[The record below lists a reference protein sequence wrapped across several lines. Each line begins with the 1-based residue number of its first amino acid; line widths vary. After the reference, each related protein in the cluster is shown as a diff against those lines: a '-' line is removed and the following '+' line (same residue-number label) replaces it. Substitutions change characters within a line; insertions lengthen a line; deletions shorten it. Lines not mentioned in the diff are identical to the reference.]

1 MTNAA
6 PTTSP
11 NGDLTVFGTDLST
24 IIINIL
30 VPLLLT
36 IFGVWLA
43 VTWRDKLRVRI
54 APKLNSKQFGQLYAL
69 YCERVPDYER
79 VPPSHLRAFF
89 RREHSAKSV
98 REFRRRINHTTDP
111 VHLLLVARTSEGICG
126 FIKAIF
132 IPDVRCLF
140 IAYLVTAPGNNNE
153 ERTVTQKLVSCL
165 FAVCRNSA
173 INSIVYEICSEPK
186 SKYKA
191 KARLFRHYASALGV
205 QLRRIV
211 AKYKQPEIC
220 SFDAGDCKLMSA
232 ELYIAHVG
240 NQTQNAWQS
249 IARDEYEKLVS
260 AIYKYVYLMSYALAE
275 PRLSEKYRDFLQ
287 RVMLNLFA
295 GIRSKT
301 IDLQ

>member
-11 NGDLTVFGTDLST
+11 TGDLTVFGMDIST
-24 IIINIL
+24 IIISIL
-30 VPLLLT
+30 VPLFLT

-43 VTWRDKLRVRI
+43 TKWRDKLRVRI
-54 APKLNSKQFGQLYAL
+54 VPKLNSKQFGQLSAL
-69 YCERVPDYER
+69 YCERVPYYER
-79 VPPSHLRAFF
+79 VPPNHFRAFF
-89 RREHSAKSV
+89 RREHSTKSV
-98 REFRRRINHTTDP
+98 REFRRRINQTTAP

-132 IPDVRCLF
+132 IPDVRFLF
-140 IAYLVTAPGNNNE
+140 IAYLVTAPGKNHE
-153 ERTVTQKLVSCL
+153 ERTVTQKLVSYL

-173 INSIVYEICSEPK
+173 INSIVYEICSEPQ

-205 QLRRIV
+205 QLHRIA
-211 AKYKQPEIC
+211 AKYQQPEIC

-240 NQTQNAWQS
+240 NQTQNAWRS
-249 IARDEYEKLVS
+249 IARDEYKKLVS

-275 PRLSEKYRDFLQ
+275 PQLTEKYRDFLQ
-287 RVMLNLFA
+287 RVMRNLFA
-295 GIRSKT
+295 GIRNKA